1 MSKEKI
7 SELHNLMKEAKMY
20 SLPTSCKCGYV
31 AKKNWI
37 EMENHYCICSQYRN
51 AIKIRVKTMKQKH
64 IDVKSI
70 GIDTIEKVEKVAI
83 ELRRI
88 EKEKKGAG
96 YEQLEFIKKDI
107 PESLYGGLKTCLDN
121 PEAEIKCHLHY
132 KTNDNGN
139 K

>member
-1 MSKEKI
+1 
-7 SELHNLMKEAKMY
+7 MKEAKMY

-37 EMENHYCICSQYRN
+37 EMEKHYTICSQYRN
-51 AIKIRVKTMKQKH
+51 AIKIHVKTMQKH

-70 GIDTIEKVEKVAI
+70 GIDTLEKVEKVAI

-107 PESLYGGLKTCLDN
+107 PEILHEGLKTCLDN
-121 PEAEIKCHLHY
+121 PEAEMKFNLHY
-132 KTNDNGN
+132 KINEDGS